1 MRTECF
7 GCVGEGEYNLFLIQN
22 FGKRGFIFWF
32 YVGVIFCFAGF
43 AGGFPA
49 VIFGREI
56 LSKKNVG
63 RTVY

>member
-1 MRTECF
+1 MSVMGYCK
-7 GCVGEGEYNLFLIQN
+7 LFLSHEY

-32 YVGVIFCFAGF
+32 CAGVIFGSAGF

-56 LSKKNVG
+56 LSEKNIG
-63 RTVY
+63 RNVY